1 MCSLSLRCFAG
12 SLAVEQDCSTRRKA
26 TCTHPQKC
34 TNTHTRTHR
43 MSVGGSPLTSARGL
57 APQMIKASGD
67 TEKQACVRR
76 QMRKTNIQVS
86 VLTCR
91 HEEEICTAVMLPY
104 TKANKQLLISF
115 QGEKKPIQKQKI
127 LKKRQTVTVA
137 RHVQGKTM
145 GGLPINCKKNK
156 TEFNFRQ
163 QINILSQ
170 NLKLICRLR
179 PPTCSLPPSL
189 PRPH

>member
-115 QGEKKPIQKQKI
+115 QGEKK
-127 LKKRQTVTVA
+127 
-137 RHVQGKTM
+137 
-145 GGLPINCKKNK
+145 
-156 TEFNFRQ
+156 
-163 QINILSQ
+163 S
-170 NLKLICRLR
+170 
-179 PPTCSLPPSL
+179 
-189 PRPH
+189 